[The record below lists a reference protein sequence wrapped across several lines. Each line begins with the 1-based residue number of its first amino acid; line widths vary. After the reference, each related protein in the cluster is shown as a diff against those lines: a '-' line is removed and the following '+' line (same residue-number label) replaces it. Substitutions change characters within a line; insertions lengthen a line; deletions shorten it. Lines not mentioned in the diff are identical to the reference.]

1 MKTDIKKEIEPFIF
15 SVTQNIKFHS
25 NNYDNSIECNSN
37 FGPVFGFGGDLTIV
51 DCFLQTKSN
60 MWTVAETYGDKYFS
74 ITNGQQQFQLV
85 ELEVYEIRY

>member
-1 MKTDIKKEIEPFIF
+1 
-15 SVTQNIKFHS
+15 
-25 NNYDNSIECNSN
+25 
-37 FGPVFGFGGDLTIV
+37 
-51 DCFLQTKSN
+51 